1 MAEKVLLSPSQG
13 PAQDPAQGCLST
25 PSPPLSPPWDH
36 FCCRD
41 AGDTSGFSFPA
52 LVIEAV
58 VQTSPRKPW
67 GLRESRQG
75 LEETR
80 RQARPVPTGS
90 LCPGS
95 RSHLSSACADLSC
108 SAEACV
114 VCASRPRS
122 SLRTVGLWCPAWKS
136 PRTVAAGLGYLT
148 NGIRF
153 AIWRAPSSILSLA
166 IYELGNHF
174 QVIYLPGPLF
184 LYV

>member
-1 MAEKVLLSPSQG
+1 MAEKPSH
-13 PAQDPAQGCLST
+13 GCLSS

-58 VQTSPRKPW
+58 VQMSAQKPW

-108 SAEACV
+108 SAESCV

-122 SLRTVGLWCPAWKS
+122 SLRTVGAAVPSLEIPEDGGSGSGLSHQWHPLWYL
-136 PRTVAAGLGYLT
+136 AGTKFHSKFGYL
-148 NGIRF
+148 
-153 AIWRAPSSILSLA
+153 
-166 IYELGNHF
+166 
-174 QVIYLPGPLF
+174 
-184 LYV
+184 